1 MDISKI
7 NLNLSEQQQKLVES
21 VLMAGETL
29 LSYWPGNPESKNLQQ
44 SSKDDGTLVTEADI
58 ATNEILLSAL
68 RAYFPEDL
76 IISEETGE
84 SSQQAK
90 NTNRVWYLDPL
101 DGTKNFAAGMDD
113 FLILICLVVNQEV
126 DFSIAYFP
134 AQAELC
140 LAVKGQG
147 AYTSKLGKVQVNADS
162 YQPSAINLRDM
173 PIPSGE
179 FLNKYHTGASQYLI
193 ATGQLAGCIYGLGH
207 RGTPK
212 VWDFAPFDLII
223 TESGGTVSNQLGEKL
238 AYQGES
244 LQATSY
250 VASNSIIHSDL
261 LKLIE
266 NA

>member
-1 MDISKI
+1 MDLSKI
-7 NLNLSEQQQKLVES
+7 TLPLSQQQQKLIAS
-21 VLMAGETL
+21 VLTAGETL
-29 LSYWPGNPESKNLQQ
+29 MSYWPGNPSNHSLQQ
-44 SSKDDGTLVTEADI
+44 TNKDDGTLVTEADL
-58 ATNEILLSAL
+58 ATNEILLTAL
-68 RAYFPEDL
+68 REYFPEDL

-84 SSQQAK
+84 SSQEAK

-134 AQAELC
+134 AQEELC

-147 AYTSKLGKVQVNADS
+147 AYTSKFGRVHVNQEA
-162 YQPSAINLRDM
+162 YAPATINLRDM
-173 PIPSGE
+173 KIPSNE

-238 AYQGES
+238 FYQGES

-250 VASNSIIHSDL
+250 VASNSIIHSEL
-261 LKLIE
+261 LKLIDH
-266 NA
+266 A